1 MATLE
6 QIQAK
11 LKKLQAQA
19 EALIATKSQ
28 GALKEIRGLMEKYG
42 LTTADI
48 DAYTGGK
55 KRGPKP
61 TSRHT
66 DAVKPSIAQ
75 YQDPKTGA
83 TWSGRGRAPGWI
95 ANAKDRSAFLL
106 NGSAAKSVPVAATKS
121 KAIGNYVRG
130 PQPPKYQ
137 DPKSGA
143 TWSGRGRTP
152 AWLAGAKDRNKFLID
167 GVVPSAEAS
176 TVAKKPTTKKVAA
189 KMPKVAATEI
199 VRKKSVAKRGTGE
212 APVAVKSAA
221 MQETK
226 AAKKSV
232 AAKKTVSRNTP
243 ATKDIVKNAPS
254 KKMAI
259 PSPQEAVNSAPGGGS
274 FAVGRVRRN
283 APVVANE
290 IETDL
295 FATMSLS

>member
-48 DAYTGGK
+48 DAYAGGK
-55 KRGPKP
+55 KRGPK
-61 TSRHT
+61 SASKHA
-66 DAVKPSIAQ
+66 DAVKTSVAQ

-95 ANAKDRSAFLL
+95 TNAKDRTAFLL
-106 NGSAAKSVPVAATKS
+106 NGNATKSAPAAATKS

-152 AWLAGAKDRNKFLID
+152 AWLSGVKDRNKFLID
-167 GVVPSAEAS
+167 GVVSSAEAS
-176 TVAKKPTTKKVAA
+176 TVAKKPATKKVAA
-189 KMPKVAATEI
+189 KEPKVAATKI
-199 VRKKSVAKRGTGE
+199 VRKKSVAKRGAVE
-212 APVAVKSAA
+212 APVAVKSDAV
-221 MQETK
+221 QE
-226 AAKKSV
+226 AVSAKKSV
-232 AAKKTVSRNTP
+232 PAKKISSRKTP
-243 ATKDIVKNAPS
+243 TKKGIVKNARS
-254 KKMAI
+254 KKTPI
-259 PSPQEAVNSAPGGGS
+259 PSTQEAVNSAPV
-274 FAVGRVRRN
+274 AV
-283 APVVANE
+283 E
-290 IETDL
+290 
-295 FATMSLS
+295 ATVLQSAE